1 MKSKLL
7 IFLSALSLLGI
18 LAPPAQLA
26 AQKRKSESTRY
37 TVTDL
42 GKVGPPPGQAYFV
55 TSNGLVGG
63 AATTPSGVMHAVVWF
78 NKLKLDIG
86 KPGLG
91 GANSI
96 TFGANV
102 WGQAVGVAE
111 NNIPDPNG
119 EDFCGFKAQG
129 FPSSGSCLPFLWQFP
144 TMTALPTLG
153 GNNGEVNQI
162 NNRGQA
168 AGYAENDKPDPNC
181 PAPQMLQFKPVVW
194 KNGKARELRTFRGD
208 TDGVALAI
216 NDSGQIVGASG
227 DCANFNPALLI
238 PMQPL
243 HALLWEKGTMTDL
256 GNLGGT
262 GHGFG
267 IIALNM
273 NGKGEV
279 VGNSDLPGDTTNHAF
294 LWRKETGMQDL
305 GTLPGDFI
313 SAGLAVNDNTQV
325 VGVSLDMNFN
335 LHAYLWENG
344 QMTALNDLIAAD
356 SRWDLMLACSIN
368 SSGEIVGLALNKNNG
383 EFHAF
388 LAAPKNEQ

>member
-7 IFLSALSLLGI
+7 ISLWVLSLLGI
-18 LAPPAQLA
+18 LATPAQLA
-26 AQKRKSESTRY
+26 AQKHKSESMRY

-63 AATTPSGVMHAVVWF
+63 AAATPSGVMHAVVWF

-111 NNIPDPNG
+111 NNTPDPNA

-129 FPSSGSCLPFLWQFP
+129 FLSSGSCLPFLWQFP

-162 NNRGQA
+162 NDKGQA

-208 TDGVALAI
+208 TDGIALAI
-216 NDSGQIVGASG
+216 NDSGQIAGASG
-227 DCANFNPALLI
+227 DCANFNPSLLI
-238 PMQPL
+238 PIQPL
-243 HALLWEKGTMTDL
+243 HALLWEKGKMTDL

-273 NGKGEV
+273 NSKGQV
-279 VGNSDLPGDTTNHAF
+279 VGNSDLAGDTVNHAF
-294 LWRKETGMQDL
+294 LWTKETGMQDL

-313 SAGLAVNDNTQV
+313 SAGLAVNDSTQV
-325 VGVSLDMNFN
+325 VGVSLDANFN

-344 QMTALNDLIAAD
+344 QMTALNELISPD

-368 SSGEIVGLALNKNNG
+368 SKGEIVGLALNKNTG

-388 LAAPKNEQ
+388 LASPKN